1 MLAECKIGEVT
12 KLNGLF
18 APEFCEDCGAPLFAD
33 AASEMVHPELP
44 EEAETAVV
52 HYH

>member
-1 MLAECKIGEVT
+1 
-12 KLNGLF
+12 LNGLF

-33 AASEMVHPELP
+33 ADSEMVHPELP
-44 EEAETAVV
+44 EEAETAAV